1 MPNTVSLMGKNPD
14 QPFDLQAEQAR
25 LQLAQKL
32 SEALLMEGLSS
43 SSPTI
48 DAGGGVRMAN
58 WSDPL
63 GKAIQAMAGQSR
75 LRGVQ
80 DQQADLTRRYNQQF
94 SDKSSEYMRLRTGG
108 GEGGMPGKPNP
119 IAAITYALQSNDPTL
134 KAIAQKDIEALPGG
148 VDWLKN
154 GSHFA
159 PGALEQFAQSG
170 NPGELAGRPTLSIN
184 NDVGTKVQDGN
195 ILGTQPTQTFG
206 AIQREPVT
214 GIAVQPSDQTGK
226 LTPMS
231 GGNVTPATHTQNKL
245 ADTEIAQIQKG
256 FEAYQQ
262 SKTNLATIAQVE
274 TELKAIPDDKFGTLA
289 SFRNSFSRLNE
300 MLGGKPLQ
308 PTSGIEA
315 IRSGMGQ
322 LVLQDARKLAP
333 VTEND
338 VAMLQQIIG
347 SEGLTKRSL
356 QKVLEVTAAANA
368 RAMKAHRDFVE
379 SVQGRA
385 GYPDDMV
392 KTWAPDFS
400 VTALPPG
407 APPQGGE
414 GSAQPKNWVWD
425 GTKLV
430 PR

>member
-1 MPNTVSLMGKNPD
+1 
-14 QPFDLQAEQAR
+14 
-25 LQLAQKL
+25 
-32 SEALLMEGLSS
+32 
-43 SSPTI
+43 
-48 DAGGGVRMAN
+48 
-58 WSDPL
+58 
-63 GKAIQAMAGQSR
+63 
-75 LRGVQ
+75 
-80 DQQADLTRRYNQQF
+80 
-94 SDKSSEYMRLRTGG
+94 
-108 GEGGMPGKPNP
+108 
-119 IAAITYALQSNDPTL
+119 
-134 KAIAQKDIEALPGG
+134 
-148 VDWLKN
+148 
-154 GSHFA
+154 
-159 PGALEQFAQSG
+159 
-170 NPGELAGRPTLSIN
+170 
-184 NDVGTKVQDGN
+184 
-195 ILGTQPTQTFG
+195 
-206 AIQREPVT
+206 
-214 GIAVQPSDQTGK
+214 
-226 LTPMS
+226 MS

-262 SKTNLATIAQVE
+262 SKANLATIAQVE

-407 APPQGGE
+407 APPKGGE